1 MPKVKLDVGATVD
14 FLNKDEL
21 DDALS
26 KNQARAAAME
36 LERLKGIKYIRAP
49 RIQGTVYNGTIG
61 NAGGTLFP
69 TGTLYATLGGPPWGP
84 LQGYSWSIR
93 RIAVGGLSLAGT
105 AACDFVGVY
114 RNTNTAP
121 LMAALSA
128 NTPVVTFPTLGL
140 VVHGG
145 DSILIGHVA
154 NQVASNTYGTLATTT
169 TYLGVDFDVIE
180 VPTPMLGKLA

>member
-21 DDALS
+21 DDALTEYQ
-26 KNQARAAAME
+26 KRAAAAE
-36 LERLKGIKYIRAP
+36 YEKLKGVKYIRAP

-93 RIAVGGLSLAGT
+93 RIAVGGLANVNGT
-105 AACDFVGVY
+105 NPDTIGIF

-121 LMAALSA
+121 LIDLITA
-128 NTPVVTFPTLGL
+128 NSPSKTYPTLGL
-140 VVHGG
+140 VLHGG
-145 DSILIGHVA
+145 DSIVIGHVP
-154 NQVASNTYGTLATTT
+154 NQVASNTSGTLVSTAIA
-169 TYLGVDFDVIE
+169 VDFDVIE
-180 VPTPMLGKLA
+180 VPTEMLGKLA